1 MDAIITTGRK
11 CQESSIVLAKK
22 FAAKLNIKFVERCN
36 ISVKKL
42 AELNNVQ
49 YALVAK
55 KNSLRLVTA
64 NEEIFFH
71 PSLAHLRIKNI
82 LNGEGDRL
90 IEAMNLR
97 QGMKVLD
104 CTLGLGTDSIVES
117 FIVGDEGSVTALE
130 INPYLAAVVE
140 HGLQNFND
148 DTDKVINAMR
158 RVKVVNVDYL
168 DFLRSSADD
177 SFDVVYFDPMFRH
190 SLERSSSLNSI
201 RAVADK
207 RALSVEAVEE
217 ATRSVD
223 IGGVEEA
230 AENGVALER
239 PTEDEEEE
247 VTSSY
252 LDTESGGFIEGF
264 KKGLNSNNEEIQ
276 ENIDNA
282 KQILNGDIESEEME
296 GQ

>member
-1 MDAIITTGRK
+1 MNAIITTGRK
-11 CQESSIVLAKK
+11 CQETSIELAKQ

-117 FIVGDEGSVTALE
+117 FIVGDKGSVTALE

-217 ATRSVD
+217 AKR
-223 IGGVEEA
+223 
-230 AENGVALER
+230 VAKYRVVLKE
-239 PTEDEEEE
+239 
-247 VTSSY
+247 
-252 LDTESGGFIEGF
+252 
-264 KKGLNSNNEEIQ
+264 
-276 ENIDNA
+276 NA
-282 KQILNGDIESEEME
+282 KSLEFARLGFNDIYGGRYSPIHY
-296 GQ
+296 GVINLKSPSIDISDTL